1 MKAIPQNILHRY
13 TLIEMMVAVAILV
26 LMMGFLFQFVTGAQR
41 LWAASTRTEEIFSTA
56 STALEVMQNDFR
68 NAQFSNETNRT
79 LPFYLYHNSSPN
91 ILNQDVFCMFYTK
104 FATTGTYA
112 NMGVYPVVYYYDA
125 SAQTLYRVALDTNS
139 ITKKDNAS
147 VPISFNP
154 AFLFGASPDQFKTL
168 VTTFKTSYLTSANI
182 TTYDFEKLATC
193 VSGFNLYAS
202 FPTEANITGGSDEIC
217 TSYSPTAIKVTMNTF
232 DPEANALQGTLKDKR
247 IAETTR
253 NITRIFFL
261 Q

>member
-1 MKAIPQNILHRY
+1 MKAIPKNILHRY

-56 STALEVMQNDFR
+56 STVLEVMQNDFR
-68 NAQFSNETNRT
+68 NAQVSNETNRT
-79 LPFYLYHNSSPN
+79 LPFYLYHNPSAN
-91 ILNQDVFCMFYTK
+91 TLNQDVFCMFYTR

-112 NMGVYPVVYYYDA
+112 NMGIYPVVYYYDA
-125 SAQTLYRVALDTNS
+125 GTQTLYRVALDTNS
-139 ITKKDNAS
+139 ITKKDNTS
-147 VPISFNP
+147 VAIAFNP

-168 VTTFKTSYLTSANI
+168 VTAFKTSYLTSANI
-182 TTYDFEKLATC
+182 TTYDFEKLATS

-202 FPTEANITGGSDEIC
+202 FPQIASVTPGSSEIC
-217 TSYSPTAIKVTMNTF
+217 TAYSPKAIKVTMNTF
-232 DPEANALQGTLKDKR
+232 DPEANGLTGTLRDKR

-253 NITRIFFL
+253 NFTRIFFL

>member
-1 MKAIPQNILHRY
+1 MKAIPQSILHRY

-41 LWAASTRTEEIFSTA
+41 LWAASTRTEEIFTTA

-68 NAQFSNETNRT
+68 NAQISNETNRT
-79 LPFYLYHNSSPN
+79 LPFYLYHDP
-91 ILNQDVFCMFYTK
+91 LTQDVFCMFYTR
-104 FATTGTYA
+104 FTTTGTYA
-112 NMGVYPVVYYYDA
+112 NMGIYPVVYYYDA
-125 SAQTLYRVALDTNS
+125 SAKNLYRVALDRNS
-139 ITKKDNAS
+139 ITQKDNTS
-147 VPISFNP
+147 VPIPFNP
-154 AFLFGASPDQFKTL
+154 AFLFGASTDQFKTV
-168 VTTFKTSYLTSANI
+168 VTAFKNSYLTSANI

-202 FPTEANITGGSDEIC
+202 FPTEANVTGGSEIS
-217 TSYSPTAIKVTMNTF
+217 TAYSPKAIKVTMNTF
-232 DPEANALQGTLKDKR
+232 APEANALQGTLKDKR

-253 NITRIFFL
+253 NFTRIFFL